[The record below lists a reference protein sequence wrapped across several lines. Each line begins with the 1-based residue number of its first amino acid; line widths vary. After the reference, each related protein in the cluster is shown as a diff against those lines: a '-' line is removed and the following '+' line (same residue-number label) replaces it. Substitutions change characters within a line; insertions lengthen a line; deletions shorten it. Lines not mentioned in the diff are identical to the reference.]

1 MNEQGLSDH
10 KRRYRALVD
19 RRRLGFELERLR
31 ARVESH
37 PAWHERPVAARRA
50 IEASLAPGEVRP
62 DADLRRLDREV
73 RAATLRIV
81 TLAKAL
87 RALDTG
93 EPLPEPSTPRD
104 PREPPEPP
112 ERTR

>member
-1 MNEQGLSDH
+1 MNDQGLSEH
-10 KRRYRALVD
+10 KQRYRALVD

-37 PAWHERPVAARRA
+37 PAWHERPLAQRRA
-50 IEASLAPGEVRP
+50 IEASLTPNDVRP
-62 DADLRRLDREV
+62 DADLRRLDGEV

-87 RALDTG
+87 RALDDG
-93 EPLPEPSTPRD
+93 EPLPEPPGATPA
-104 PREPPEPP
+104 
-112 ERTR
+112 T

>member
-37 PAWHERPVAARRA
+37 PAWHERPAAARHA
-50 IEASLAPGEVRP
+50 IEASLTPADVRP
-62 DADLRRLDREV
+62 DADLQRLDAEV
-73 RAATLRIV
+73 RAATRRLV

-93 EPLPEPSTPRD
+93 EPLPEP
-104 PREPPEPP
+104 P
-112 ERTR
+112 ERTL